1 MFYVRHVV
9 ASVALVAAGVACI
22 AGDTAYAQVGDR
34 SIGDPWWDE
43 AVAPV
48 QDAEAQNPVA
58 RRDGGMT
65 ILRRELSL
73 VRATCPSLSRD
84 ARRSVVEAGLV
95 GVEQGSRRVVD
106 RIPVPVQQQVAPGV
120 ALRIQVNGEAKQS
133 GAVQSVENAV
143 AKKVAEVASADESKA
158 YRRELAARAERRRS
172 AAIAV
177 IIDTVDQTAM
187 LDEDQRNKLSAALEK
202 KWQPFWD
209 QAALQPGS
217 TSARLPPGVS
227 AVVAEVLSPEDFNR
241 WQERLRRLPGS

>member
-1 MFYVRHVV
+1 MMLHVRHLV
-9 ASVALVAAGVACI
+9 ASVAMVASGLACSAG
-22 AGDTAYAQVGDR
+22 GTAYAQAVDR

-43 AVAPV
+43 AAAPV
-48 QDAEAQNPVA
+48 PQAEAQNPMA

-84 ARRSVVEAGLV
+84 ERRAVVEAGLL
-95 GVEQGSRRVVD
+95 GVEQRSRPGAD
-106 RIPVPVQQQVAPGV
+106 RMQVPQQVVPGV
-120 ALRIQVNGEAKQS
+120 VLRIQVNGEAKQS
-133 GAVQSVENAV
+133 GAAQSVENAV
-143 AKKVAEVASADESKA
+143 AKKVAEVALPEEAKA

-177 IIDTVDQTAM
+177 IVDTVDQTAM
-187 LDEDQRNKLSAALEK
+187 LDEDQRNKLTAALET

-209 QAALQPGS
+209 QAALQSGI

-227 AVVAEVLSPEDFNR
+227 AVVADVLSPKDFNR